1 MELRATRELRRSARM
16 EQTAPRK
23 GEGSPEGAKA
33 PAKEAPKQPA
43 DQLSLSQQ
51 ALAYAEEQRQKLWG
65 SAQEEEGRHQ
75 GHLDSLLDAMES
87 KKDELDSMSEKL
99 KTLNK
104 CQKIAAAIMRG
115 DRVPPEDLRYLMEHD
130 KEGYKMALAMR
141 RPKKDPEEV
150 ESVLDEEDRNGGRT
164 EEAGGGEAPAVEG
177 AGASEG
183 GGEAGPGS
191 DS

>member
-1 MELRATRELRRSARM
+1 MELRATRELRRNARM

-183 GGEAGPGS
+183 GGDTSGPAE
-191 DS
+191 

>member
-164 EEAGGGEAPAVEG
+164 EEAGGGEAPAVER

-183 GGEAGPGS
+183 GGDTSGPTE
-191 DS
+191 

>member
-75 GHLDSLLDAMES
+75 GHLDSLLDAMET

-164 EEAGGGEAPAVEG
+164 EEAGGGEAPAVER

>member
-1 MELRATRELRRSARM
+1 MELRATRELRRNARM

>member
-1 MELRATRELRRSARM
+1 MELRATRELRRNARM

-33 PAKEAPKQPA
+33 PTKEAPKQPA

-164 EEAGGGEAPAVEG
+164 EEAGGGEAPSVEG

-183 GGEAGPGS
+183 GGDASTSAE
-191 DS
+191 

>member
-51 ALAYAEEQRQKLWG
+51 ALAYAEEQRQKLWN
-65 SAQEEEGRHQ
+65 SSQEGEGRHQ
-75 GHLDSLLDAMES
+75 GHLDSLLDAMET

-99 KTLNK
+99 KTLSK

>member
-164 EEAGGGEAPAVEG
+164 EEAGGGEAPAVER

>member
-1 MELRATRELRRSARM
+1 MELRATRELRRNARM

-164 EEAGGGEAPAVEG
+164 EEAGGGEAPSVEG

-183 GGEAGPGS
+183 GGDASTSAE
-191 DS
+191 

>member
-99 KTLNK
+99 KTLSK

>member
-1 MELRATRELRRSARM
+1 MELRATRELRRNARM

-75 GHLDSLLDAMES
+75 GHLDSLLDAMET

-99 KTLNK
+99 KTLSK

-177 AGASEG
+177 AGSAEG

-191 DS
+191 ES

>member
-1 MELRATRELRRSARM
+1 MELRATRELRRNARM

-51 ALAYAEEQRQKLWG
+51 ALAYAEEQRQKLWN
-65 SAQEEEGRHQ
+65 SSQEGEGRHQ
-75 GHLDSLLDAMES
+75 GYLESLLDAMET

-164 EEAGGGEAPAVEG
+164 EEAGGGEAPSVEA
-177 AGASEG
+177 AGG
-183 GGEAGPGS
+183 GGETPDGPTLE
-191 DS
+191 

>member
-1 MELRATRELRRSARM
+1 MELRATRELRRNARM

-33 PAKEAPKQPA
+33 PTKEAPKQPA

-99 KTLNK
+99 KTLSK

-115 DRVPPEDLRYLMEHD
+115 DRVPPEDMAYLMNNAP
-130 KEGYKMALAMR
+130 EGYKLAMAMR
-141 RPKKDPEEV
+141 RENPDPEDC
-150 ESVLDEEDRNGGRT
+150 ESVLDEEDRDGAACGAQGSACV
-164 EEAGGGEAPAVEG
+164 EGAAAGGEASP
-177 AGASEG
+177 
-183 GGEAGPGS
+183 EAAQV
-191 DS
+191 

>member
-1 MELRATRELRRSARM
+1 MELRATRELRRNARM

-75 GHLDSLLDAMES
+75 GHLDSLLDAMET
-87 KKDELDSMSEKL
+87 K
-99 KTLNK
+99 
-104 CQKIAAAIMRG
+104 
-115 DRVPPEDLRYLMEHD
+115 
-130 KEGYKMALAMR
+130 
-141 RPKKDPEEV
+141 
-150 ESVLDEEDRNGGRT
+150 RT
-164 EEAGGGEAPAVEG
+164 SWTP
-177 AGASEG
+177 
-183 GGEAGPGS
+183 
-191 DS
+191 

>member
-183 GGEAGPGS
+183 GGDTSGPAE
-191 DS
+191 

>member
-1 MELRATRELRRSARM
+1 MELRATRELRRNARM

-51 ALAYAEEQRQKLWG
+51 ALAYAEEHRQKLWG
-65 SAQEEEGRHQ
+65 TAQEEEGRHQ
-75 GHLDSLLDAMES
+75 GHLDSLLDALES

-99 KTLNK
+99 NMMNK

-130 KEGYKMALAMR
+130 KEGYKLAMALR
-141 RPKKDPEEV
+141 QEKKDPKKV
-150 ESVLDEEDRNGGRT
+150 ESVLDEEDKNGGRT
-164 EEAGGGEAPAVEG
+164 EEASGGEAPSV
-177 AGASEG
+177 EG
-183 GGEAGPGS
+183 GGGAESGGDPSAS
-191 DS
+191 AE